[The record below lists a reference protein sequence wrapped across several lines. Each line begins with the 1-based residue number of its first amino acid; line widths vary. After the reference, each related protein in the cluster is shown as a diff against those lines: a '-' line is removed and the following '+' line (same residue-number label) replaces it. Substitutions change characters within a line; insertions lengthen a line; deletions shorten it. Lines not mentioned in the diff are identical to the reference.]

1 MGMGCSRSEHA
12 SLQGAHAIRGSARG
26 RGPGCGRNVP
36 LRGRAHPSCALR
48 QQRSPLQKNSGAEA
62 PLTAKIE
69 ARAPKD
75 PGRNLL

>member
-36 LRGRAHPSCALR
+36 SRGRAHPSCALR
-48 QQRSPLQKNSGAEA
+48 QQRSPSKRTRLLSTLSDVTLAVTCAGITE
-62 PLTAKIE
+62 
-69 ARAPKD
+69 
-75 PGRNLL
+75 RNLL